1 MMYKDIFKEFLI
13 ECEYRNLSKR
23 TLKNYRCHLRLFNE
37 FLEKSDISELSEI
50 NASLIKRFILAKK
63 DNNCKVGYLNG
74 IIKTLNAFF
83 KYCDSEGYL
92 QNFMPSV
99 KFLKGPKPI
108 IKTFT
113 NEEVKRMLDVYS
125 GKDYLSIRNKL
136 VLAVFFDT
144 GIRNFELC
152 NVKDSD
158 VKDSFIRIFGKGR
171 KERVVPIST
180 YVARIKVRYERAR
193 NGYFQKAIRHDDNY
207 FLSRTGRKLTV
218 EAVERIVR
226 IAGEKA
232 NVNSHIRCSPHTCRH
247 YYAQSSLLNGV
258 DIYTVSRLLGH
269 SNVSITQ
276 VYVRSMMDSDILDV
290 GREHS
295 PLMNL

>member
-1 MMYKDIFKEFLI
+1 MQLLFLFA
-13 ECEYRNLSKR
+13 L
-23 TLKNYRCHLRLFNE
+23 
-37 FLEKSDISELSEI
+37 LSEI

-63 DNNCKVGYLNG
+63 DKNCNVGYLNG

-83 KYCDSEGYL
+83 KYCDAEGYL

-125 GKDYLSIRNKL
+125 DQDYLSI
-136 VLAVFFDT
+136 
-144 GIRNFELC
+144 
-152 NVKDSD
+152 
-158 VKDSFIRIFGKGR
+158 
-171 KERVVPIST
+171 
-180 YVARIKVRYERAR
+180 
-193 NGYFQKAIRHDDNY
+193 
-207 FLSRTGRKLTV
+207 
-218 EAVERIVR
+218 
-226 IAGEKA
+226 
-232 NVNSHIRCSPHTCRH
+232 
-247 YYAQSSLLNGV
+247 
-258 DIYTVSRLLGH
+258 SRLLGH
-269 SNVSITQ
+269 SSVSITQ